1 VEEQSLPAQVVILAQ
16 VDLEIHLLV
25 QVVILAQVDLEI
37 HLNLHLLVVV
47 TMVVATEPAEAM
59 VVVTEAMEAMVVVT
73 EEMEA
78 MVGVAEEM
86 EAMAGVAVAEE
97 AEGVVGETVVSLV
110 EGGRLAAEVHLE
122 AAEVH
127 SEVAEVALPLNG
139 RVDKPVTK
147 QLATQR
153 TWNFKTLLLC
163 LGSSKCFCRALLG
176 CLILV

>member
-86 EAMAGVAVAEE
+86 
-97 AEGVVGETVVSLV
+97 VVSLV

>member
-1 VEEQSLPAQVVILAQ
+1 VEEQSLLDQVVIL
-16 VDLEIHLLV
+16 V
-25 QVVILAQVDLEI
+25 QVDLEI

-47 TMVVATEPAEAM
+47 TMVVATEAAEAM

-78 MVGVAEEM
+78 MVV
-86 EAMAGVAVAEE
+86 VVV
-97 AEGVVGETVVSLV
+97 EGVHLV
-110 EGGRLAAEVHLE
+110 EGARLAAEVHS
-122 AAEVH
+122 EVA
-127 SEVAEVALPLNG
+127 EVAEVALPLNG
-139 RVDKPVTK
+139 RVDNPVTK

-176 CLILV
+176 SLILV